1 MDPQLVQLIIGLVSS
16 LGLGALLKTMLEA
29 WIRGRR
35 ERAQARGETPDARD
49 EAAFYA
55 EHLSA
60 LREKCLAMGMGPE
73 DIGPRPVWNPPSD
86 EDEPEKK

>member
-16 LGLGALLKTMLEA
+16 LGLGALLKTAFEA
-29 WIRGRR
+29 WVRGRR
-35 ERAQARGETPDARD
+35 DRARARGETPDARA

-60 LREKCLAMGMGPE
+60 LRERCLAAGMTPE
-73 DIGPRPVWNPPSD
+73 DIGPRPVWIRPD
-86 EDEPEKK
+86 DEPEKT

>member
-16 LGLGALLKTMLEA
+16 LGLGALLKTIVEA
-29 WIRGRR
+29 WLRGRR
-35 ERAQARGETPDARD
+35 ERAQARGETPDARA

-55 EHLSA
+55 EHLSS
-60 LREKCLAMGMGPE
+60 LRERCLAAGMTPE
-73 DIGPRPVWNPPSD
+73 EIGPRPVWIPPRD